1 MFTWLSSAPAA
12 TSPPLLS
19 VDAPVDVSMRA
30 QASLSLIPSSSWNST
45 RGRISN
51 GVDERLPAVVAV
63 VALRK
68 YSKIEVRYFTSLKY
82 KYKTG

>member
-1 MFTWLSSAPAA
+1 MLAWLSSAPAA

-51 GVDERLPAVVAV
+51 DTKE
-63 VALRK
+63 
-68 YSKIEVRYFTSLKY
+68 
-82 KYKTG
+82 